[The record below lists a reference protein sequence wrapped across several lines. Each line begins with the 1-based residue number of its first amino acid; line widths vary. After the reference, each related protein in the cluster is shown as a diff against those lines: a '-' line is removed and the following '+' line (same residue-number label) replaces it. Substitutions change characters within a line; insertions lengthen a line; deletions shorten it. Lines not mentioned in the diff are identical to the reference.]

1 VGVYEPVFFFFH
13 RVKMEINR
21 SFVNEVVQYIKR
33 VRETERQAER
43 ESETGR
49 ESERQEGSVLT
60 HDLVVSDS
68 MSVVVLLLMDEWPL
82 CDSV

>member
-1 VGVYEPVFFFFH
+1 
-13 RVKMEINR
+13 MEINR